1 MKTLIYTIALS
12 LLVAANSATASVQ
25 LGDGIKLSRGSNQG
39 SAGGVFD
46 VDDLNDAGVL
56 NFKTFCAEVTEHIS
70 FGPTYYVY
78 CIWNGTTQG
87 GKTLGTMAAWYYT
100 QFREGDIVLSG
111 AHQENAMQLGIWRS
125 MGYSD
130 GDVLSAIGGQANW
143 NAPNYITSVL
153 NPILNG
159 WTTSLA
165 LDLAAWVSHGA
176 GYIGGVQVINLA
188 SALDSNG
195 RPLPGTYSQDQLIWS
210 AVTEP
215 DGEPGVVPEPGTI
228 AIWGALLGLGLIAK
242 RRTVRGI

>member
-1 MKTLIYTIALS
+1 MKTLIYSIALFLS
-12 LLVAANSATASVQ
+12 LTANFAIASIQV
-25 LGDGIKLSRGSNQG
+25 GDGIKHSRGSYQG

-46 VDDLNDAGVL
+46 VDDLDDAGVL
-56 NFKTFCAEVTEHIS
+56 NFKTFCAEVTEQIS

-78 CIWNGTTQG
+78 GIGNVTYQA
-87 GKTLGTMAAWYYT
+87 GKTLGTMAAWYYA

-143 NAPNYITSVL
+143 NEPNYIANVV

-176 GYIGGVQVINLA
+176 GYIGGVQVIDLA
-188 SALDSNG
+188 SALDRNG
-195 RPLPGTYSQDQLIWS
+195 RPLPGTYSQDQPIWS
-210 AVTEP
+210 AVTKP
-215 DGEPGVVPEPGTI
+215 DGEPGVVP
-228 AIWGALLGLGLIAK
+228 
-242 RRTVRGI
+242 

>member
-1 MKTLIYTIALS
+1 MKTLIYSIALCLS
-12 LLVAANSATASVQ
+12 LAANFATASIR

-70 FGPTYYVY
+70 FGPTYSVY
-78 CIWNGTTQG
+78 GIGNVTNQA

-100 QFREGDIVLSG
+100 QFRESDIVLSG

-143 NAPNYITSVL
+143 NAPNYIANVL

-176 GYIGGVQVINLA
+176 GYIGRVQIINL
-188 SALDSNG
+188 
-195 RPLPGTYSQDQLIWS
+195 GT
-210 AVTEP
+210 
-215 DGEPGVVPEPGTI
+215 
-228 AIWGALLGLGLIAK
+228 
-242 RRTVRGI
+242 R